1 MGLAPC
7 VLVGSNILGF
17 GEVRRALIQ
26 GLIQIIDFNPDPMRY
41 AVMRMAAMVVRR
53 GWVRAGERIDP
64 GARTDPRL
72 AAI

>member
-1 MGLAPC
+1 MGLAPR

-26 GLIQIIDFNPDPMRY
+26 ALIQIIDFNSDPMRY
-41 AVMRMAAMVVRR
+41 TVVRMAAVVVRGR
-53 GWVRAGERIDP
+53 WKSAGERIDP
-64 GARTDPRL
+64 RARTDAGL